1 MNIAIVVSKFNE
13 TITTRL
19 LHGAKKTLTKNK
31 VPKNNI
37 KIFYVPGAFEIP
49 YMCQKIADLKK
60 IDGIIALGVV
70 IKGETDHYK
79 AVCDGVTFGIQKVS
93 VENRLPIMLGVLMCE
108 TQEQAM
114 RRSKDAEK
122 YNKGSEAAEGLLEL
136 LRMKQDM

>member
-19 LHGAKKTLTKNK
+19 LNGAKKTLMKNE

-37 KIFYVPGAFEIP
+37 RVVYVPGAFEIP
-49 YMCQKIADLKK
+49 YMCQKIAENKK

-79 AVCDGVTFGIQKVS
+79 AVCDGVTFGIQKIS
-93 VENRLPIMLGVLMCE
+93 LENRLPIMLGVLMCK
-108 TQEQAM
+108 TQEQAIQ
-114 RRSKDAEK
+114 RSKDAEK

-136 LRMKQDM
+136 LRMKEDL